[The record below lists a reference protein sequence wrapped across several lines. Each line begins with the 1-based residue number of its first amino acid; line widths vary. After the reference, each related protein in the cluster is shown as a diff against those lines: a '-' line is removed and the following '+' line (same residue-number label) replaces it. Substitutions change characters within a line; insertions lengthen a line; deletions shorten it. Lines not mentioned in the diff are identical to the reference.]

1 MQVAVELAQ
10 VHHIVLVVG
19 IALVVDTVL
28 VVDTAH
34 TVDAFLV
41 VAAPLM
47 NLFNIII
54 FISHIQISINIYDD
68 SLSD

>member
-1 MQVAVELAQ
+1 MQVTVELAQ

-19 IALVVDTVL
+19 IAHRVDTAL

-34 TVDAFLV
+34 TVDTFLV

-47 NLFNIII
+47 NLFNIV
-54 FISHIQISINIYDD
+54 N
-68 SLSD
+68 